1 MNKKKNYKHIKKKN
15 INIKIKEQQRLWDL
29 EAEEI
34 DNELAEADKDIK
46 HMTKVAII
54 FISIILIAYIYYTF
68 TI

>member
-1 MNKKKNYKHIKKKN
+1 MNK
-15 INIKIKEQQRLWDL
+15 KEQQRLWDL

-46 HMTKVAII
+46 HVMKLAII
-54 FISIILIAYIYYTF
+54 FISIVLIAYIYYIL